1 MLSSLEAPF
10 LPNNEH
16 HILPE
21 SHTPCL
27 DTAQFETAS
36 VGEGWLQTGLLYPF
50 FCVFVSPYKLD
61 GVGPV
66 DNRPFTN

>member
-36 VGEGWLQTGLLYPF
+36 VGEGWFQKGYPIRF
-50 FCVFVSPYKLD
+50 LVLVSTYKNNTRTFKYVKKIL
-61 GVGPV
+61 
-66 DNRPFTN
+66 T